1 MKINEKS
8 LKRFAMVGMLG
19 LVASTTA
26 CAHVGRQDFDEGLAA
41 LRADLTSDMEA
52 GDAAVAQR
60 LGDRLARTEA
70 RLADLERDVVA
81 LEQEFGATVE
91 RLETALRFNVPVHF
105 EFDDAGLNDDAR
117 DILTRFGN
125 VAQDYYPEALIT
137 VEGFTDPA
145 GDAEYNLWLGQ
156 RRADS
161 VRGYLLDEA
170 GFAADRVR
178 AVSYGENTQRL
189 VAAGSGPG
197 EAGWENRRVV
207 LVIDHNGMAPAPPV
221 IVEGTK

>member
-26 CAHVGRQDFDEGLAA
+26 CAHVGQQDFDDGLAA
-41 LRADLTSDMEA
+41 LRADLTSEMEA

-105 EFDDAGLNDDAR
+105 EFDDASLNEDAR

-145 GDAEYNLWLGQ
+145 GDAEYNVWLGQ
-156 RRADS
+156 RRADA
-161 VRGYLLDEA
+161 VRGYLLEEA

-197 EAGWENRRVV
+197 QAGWENRRVV
-207 LVIDHNGMAPAPPV
+207 LVIDHNGMAPAPAV
-221 IVEGTK
+221 IAESTK

>member
-1 MKINEKS
+1 M
-8 LKRFAMVGMLG
+8 AGVLG

-26 CAHVGRQDFDEGLAA
+26 CAHVGRQDFDEGLAS
-41 LRADLTSDMEA
+41 LRAELTSDMEA

-70 RLADLERDVVA
+70 RLADLEQDVVA
-81 LEQEFGATVE
+81 LEEEFGATVE

-105 EFDDAGLNDDAR
+105 EFDDASLDTEAE
-117 DILTRFGN
+117 DILTRFGK
-125 VAQDYYPEALIT
+125 VAQDYYPEALVT

-145 GDAEYNLWLGQ
+145 GDAEYNLQLGQ
-156 RRADS
+156 RRADA
-161 VRGYLLDEA
+161 VRGYLVDER
-170 GFAADRVR
+170 GFASDRVR

-207 LVIDHNGMAPAPPV
+207 LVIDHNGMAPAPAM
-221 IVEGTK
+221 IAGAN